1 MSYKW
6 ETKFQPGD
14 KVKWCG
20 GKTGTII
27 QVHIFYP
34 SGEDMDHWR
43 KTLPK
48 IADGKYQHT
57 SYEVKFSDEE
67 SHEIAEGALTLIAQ
81 F

>member
-1 MSYKW
+1 MTYTW
-6 ETKFQPGD
+6 ETKFKPGD

-20 GKTGTII
+20 GKTGTIS

-48 IADGKYQHT
+48 RGNGKYQHT
-57 SYEVKFSDEE
+57 SYEVEFSGEAPCDITED
-67 SHEIAEGALTLIAQ
+67 GLTLAV
-81 F
+81 